1 MRTGVKKVLLFFP
14 SYRSIEAAPPLA
26 LLALAPIAEQRG
38 LVVDIVDSTVEPRY
52 RERIIEQLDDAVCV
66 GISIVTGPMI
76 YEAIELARAVKSA
89 RPNVPVILGGWHPST
104 LAEQSLKAPYIDV
117 IVRGQGEVTFG
128 EILDRLLDG
137 ATLDGIQGCSYRG
150 SDGRIIHNP
159 PRHTVNISEL
169 PAKAYHLADLEPY
182 ASLCGRRWIYYTSSH
197 GCPYDCSFCSNAS
210 IYGRAWNALPA
221 ERVVTEVVDLVKKFR
236 LDLVDIVDDNFLVD
250 RKRGIDIAAGFV
262 EAGVKFDWCI
272 QTTANFLLRSS
283 DSDACLLRKSGL
295 SRVFIGAESG
305 SDDVLRSV
313 NKVRFQGTKILHQVA
328 EKCYRAGITCTF
340 SLIFALPDESED
352 DRRQTLAMIREI
364 KSQYPTTEF
373 HSNIYTPY
381 PGAPN
386 FRHAVRMGLREPE
399 SLEEWAEFY
408 PKFQRL
414 PWIDDK
420 THQQIQRI
428 REYIRIAYGAA
439 PVRRRSSLREAAH
452 RVLAP
457 IARARLNRDR
467 YALPVELWALKS
479 LSRLKRTFGFQNV
492 RTHVTQS

>member
-1 MRTGVKKVLLFFP
+1 MKKKVLLFFP

-38 LVVDIVDSTVEPRY
+38 LTVDIVDSTIDPRY
-52 RERIIEQLDDAVCV
+52 RERIIEQLDETLCV

-76 YEAIELARAVKSA
+76 EEAIEVARAVKAA
-89 RPNVPVILGGWHPST
+89 RPDVPVILGGWHPST
-104 LAEQSLKAPYIDV
+104 LAEQSLKASYVDV
-117 IVRGQGEVTFG
+117 VVSGQGEITFG
-128 EILDRLLDG
+128 EILDRLREG
-137 ATLDGIQGCSYRG
+137 RTLEGIQGCSYRTPA
-150 SDGRIIHNP
+150 GRIVHNQ
-159 PRHTVNISEL
+159 PRHTINIQDL
-169 PAKAYHLADLEPY
+169 PPKAYHLIDIEQY
-182 ASLCGRRWIYYTSSH
+182 ATLCGRRWIYYTSSH

-210 IYGRAWNALPA
+210 LYGRAWNALPA
-221 ERVVTEVVDLVKKFR
+221 ERVVAELVELVERFR
-236 LDLVDIVDDNFLVD
+236 LDLVSVVDDNFLVD
-250 RKRGIDIAAGFV
+250 RQRGVDIAAGLV
-262 EAGVKFDWCI
+262 KSGLKFDWCI

-283 DSDACLLRKSGL
+283 EEDVHLMRKSGM

-313 NKVRFQGTKILHQVA
+313 NKVRFQGTKILNQVA

-340 SLIFALPDESED
+340 SLIFGLPGETEQ

-386 FRHAVRMGLREPE
+386 FKHAVEMGLREPE
-399 SLEEWAEFY
+399 SLEQWAEFY

-414 PWIDDK
+414 PWIDNK
-420 THQQIQRI
+420 THRQIQRM

-439 PVRRRSSLREAAH
+439 PVRRRSSLRAAAH

-457 IARARLNRDR
+457 IARARLNSDH
-467 YALPVELWALKS
+467 YGLPIELWAMKS
-479 LSRLKRTFGFQNV
+479 MSRLKNSLGFQNV

>member
-1 MRTGVKKVLLFFP
+1 VILFFP

-38 LVVDIVDSTVEPRY
+38 LQVDIVDSTIEPRY
-52 RERIIEQLDDAVCV
+52 KEHIVDQLDEAVCV

-76 YEAIELARAVKSA
+76 EEAIEVAQAVKAA
-89 RPNVPVILGGWHPST
+89 RPDVPVVLGGWHPST
-104 LAEQSLKAPYIDV
+104 LAAQSLKAPYIDV
-117 IVRGQGEVTFG
+117 VVRGQGEITFG
-128 EILDRLLDG
+128 EILDRFMANSSLD
-137 ATLDGIQGCSYRG
+137 QVRGCSYRDP
-150 SDGRIIHNP
+150 DGRIIHNP
-159 PRHTVNISEL
+159 PRQTVNISEL
-169 PAKAYHLADLEPY
+169 PPKAYHLVDIEPY
-182 ASLCGRRWIYYTSSH
+182 ARVSGRRWIYYTSSH

-221 ERVVTEVVDLVKKFR
+221 ERVVRELADVVTRFR
-236 LDLVDIVDDNFLVD
+236 LQLVSVVDDNFLVE
-250 RKRGIDIAAGFV
+250 RARGVEIADGLIQS
-262 EAGVKFDWCI
+262 GVKFDWCI

-283 DSDACLLRKSGL
+283 DEDVRLMRRSGL

-340 SLIFALPDESED
+340 SLIFALPDETEK
-352 DRRQTLAMIREI
+352 DRRETLAMIREI
-364 KSQYPTTEF
+364 KSRYPTTEF

-386 FRHAVRMGLREPE
+386 FRHAIEMGLREPE
-399 SLEEWAEFY
+399 SLEQWAEFY

-414 PWIDDK
+414 PWIDDR
-420 THQQIQRI
+420 THRQIQRM
-428 REYIRIAYGAA
+428 RDYIRIAYGAA
-439 PVRRRSSLREAAH
+439 PVRPRSSVREAAH

-457 IARARLNRDR
+457 IARARLNRDS
-467 YALPVELWALKS
+467 YAMPVELWTLKS
-479 LSRLKRTFGFQNV
+479 MSRLKNALGLQTV

>member
-1 MRTGVKKVLLFFP
+1 MKKTVLLFFP

-38 LVVDIVDSTVEPRY
+38 LTVDIVDSTIEPRY
-52 RERIIEQLDDAVCV
+52 RERILHQLDDAVCV

-89 RPNVPVILGGWHPST
+89 RPDVPVILGGWHPST
-104 LAEQSLKAPYIDV
+104 LAEQTLKAPYVDV
-117 IVRGQGEVTFG
+117 VVRGQGEVTFG
-128 EILDRLLDG
+128 EILDRLLAG
-137 ATLDGIQGCSYRG
+137 ATLEGVHGCSYRTA
-150 SDGRIIHNP
+150 DGRIVHNP
-159 PRHTVNISEL
+159 SRQTVNISGL
-169 PAKAYHLADLEPY
+169 PPKAYHLVDLEPY

-221 ERVVTEVVDLVKKFR
+221 DQVVDEIVDLVRRFR
-236 LDLVDIVDDNFLVD
+236 LDLVDIIDDNFLVD
-250 RKRGIDIAAGFV
+250 RQRGIDIAAGFV
-262 EAGVKFDWCI
+262 KSGLRFDWCI

-283 DSDACLLRKSGL
+283 DDDVRLLRQSGL

-313 NKVRFQGTKILHQVA
+313 NKVRFQGTRILHQVA
-328 EKCYRAGITCTF
+328 EKCHRAGITCTF
-340 SLIFALPDESED
+340 SLIFALPGETEG

-364 KSQYPTTEF
+364 KSQYPSTEF

-386 FRHAVRMGLREPE
+386 FRHAVDMGLREPE
-399 SLEEWAEFY
+399 SLEQWAEFY

-420 THQQIQRI
+420 THRQIQRI
-428 REYIRIAYGAA
+428 REYIRIAYGATA
-439 PVRRRSSLREAAH
+439 VRRRSTMREAAH
-452 RVLAP
+452 KVLAP

-467 YALPVELWALKS
+467 YALPVELWALQS
-479 LSRLKRTFGFQNV
+479 FSRLKNRLGFHNV
-492 RTHVTQS
+492 RTHVMQS